1 MARNRYVARAHLSEA
16 RFRRLV
22 RLFALDLEATKV
34 AALTGLSRRTVNRY
48 FQALR
53 VRMAQEAERQAAS
66 EGPPLPTPPAPVG
79 RPDPRPSRTGRAVG
93 RATVFGIVVRQ
104 GQVRTEMVR
113 NGRPAGMLVNTPDTA
128 SEAEPGAWL
137 RYDAVVMLR
146 ARRQTRMVRCRAA
159 AEAPGRVRI
168 DRVESFWSAT
178 KTRLAKRRGVHR
190 QYFYLHLKECEF
202 RFNHREAD
210 LYHMLLDLVR
220 REPIK

>member
-53 VRMAQEAERQAAS
+53 VRMAEEAERQAAS
-66 EGPPLPTPPAPVG
+66 QERPLPTQAPVG
-79 RPDPRPSRTGRAVG
+79 RPDHRPSRTGRAGG
-93 RATVFGIVVRQ
+93 RATVFGIVVRE

-113 NGRPAGMLVNTPDTA
+113 NGRPAGMLPNTPDLA
-128 SEAEPGAWL
+128 PESEPGAWL

-146 ARRQTRMVRCRAA
+146 ARRQTRLVRCRAS
-159 AEAPGRVRI
+159 AEPPGRVRI

-178 KTRLAKRRGVHR
+178 KARLAKRRGVHR